1 MAPTT
6 PKQPLDGPDGCR
18 TRQHGSSG
26 LKSTTGASR
35 GGSFQHETDHNAWGG
50 PYNDFQ
56 VRDPI
61 HPPPAG
67 APGSTFTAQLTA

>member
-1 MAPTT
+1 MMEVPDGWRRAHL
-6 PKQPLDGPDGCR
+6 KQPLDGPDGCR

-56 VRDPI
+56 VSDPKKLV
-61 HPPPAG
+61 G
-67 APGSTFTAQLTA
+67 KRVGRRG